1 MDLHSGEQIIFKG
14 RPSWR
19 SILLFYITGILIAAG
34 AGFAASLIEDDS
46 TLGVA
51 VGVGVFVV
59 VLIVGFIKRIATQY
73 LVTNE
78 RLHIRRGLIARHVQ
92 ETRLER
98 VQNVNTDQG
107 VMERILQIGTVDFD
121 TAGTTDSDF
130 SFTGI
135 AQPERVVQAVY
146 RAHRAQAEAQ
156 AQAAQ
161 AQSAP
166 AQQAPPSPPA
176 PPAPPADAPSA
187 TAE

>member
-34 AGFAASLIEDDS
+34 AGFVAALIEDS

-51 VGVGVFVV
+51 VGVGVFAI

-73 LVTNE
+73 VVTNE
-78 RLHIRRGLIARHVQ
+78 RLHIRRGIIARHVQ

-98 VQNVNTDQG
+98 VQNVNTDQS
-107 VMERILQIGTVDFD
+107 VFERILQIGTVDFD

-130 SFTGI
+130 AFGGI
-135 AQPERVVQAVY
+135 SQPERVVQAVD
-146 RAHRAQAEAQ
+146 RAHRSQSA
-156 AQAAQ
+156 AAQ
-161 AQSAP
+161 TTAASAP
-166 AQQAPPSPPA
+166 APTT
-176 PPAPPADAPSA
+176 PPADAPPA
-187 TAE
+187 TTE